1 MSKEKQTEVNPF
13 SNFTVLKGEFV
24 APENESDITTG
35 NETVLEDLDGLE
47 AERIAA
53 GNAALEK
60 QIAKTTKV
68 KKSEIAEEV
77 EETNETEEEVEDTDT
92 TGIKEFTE
100 SLYKKG
106 VIDFDSTDEAFINSE
121 EGIETLINK
130 TVENRINNWS
140 NNLPDDYHKFLEFVE
155 AGGKP
160 KEFLDVYYGNNS
172 WEDFNLASDDNQ
184 KTAVRESLRLAGE
197 DPNDIEEIVTEWY
210 DNGTL
215 EKRAK
220 SAISKLQKYE
230 AAKKAEIVEITKQKE
245 LQRQADERKQ
255 FESFKQE
262 LYSKD
267 EIKGFKITEKQKDK
281 LWNFMTAVD
290 RTGKTGYDKALE
302 TNKDAAY
309 LFALQ
314 AMNNFDITKL
324 EKQVETKVVKGINK
338 IFKNYSTSSKQGIS
352 SGTTEEIEENNPFA
366 GFKKAY

>member
-1 MSKEKQTEVNPF
+1 MSKEKQAEPNPF
-13 SNFTVLKGEFV
+13 SNFTVLKGEFTP
-24 APENESDITTG
+24 PENESDITTG
-35 NETVLEDLDGLE
+35 NETIIPEVDELE

-68 KKSEIAEEV
+68 KKSEIVEEV
-77 EETNETEEEVEDTDT
+77 EGTEPEGAEDDTDP
-92 TGIKEFTE
+92 TGFKEFTE

-106 VIDFDSTDEAFINSE
+106 VIDFDSTDEAFDNSE
-121 EGIETLINK
+121 EGIESLINK
-130 TVENRINNWS
+130 TVENRINTWS

-160 KEFLDVYYGNNS
+160 KEFLDVYYGNHS
-172 WEDFNLASDDNQ
+172 WENFTIDSEENQ
-184 KTAVRESLRLAGE
+184 KAAVKESLRLAGE

-220 SAISKLQKYE
+220 SAIVKLQKHE
-230 AAKKAEIVEITKQKE
+230 AVKKAEIVEITKQKD
-245 LQRQADERKQ
+245 LQRKADELKQ

-267 EIKGFKITEKQKDK
+267 EIKGFKITPKQKDK
-281 LWNFMTAVD
+281 LWDFMTVPD
-290 RTGKTGYDKALE
+290 RSGKTGYDKALE
-302 TNKDAAY
+302 SNKDAAY

-314 AMNNFDITKL
+314 AMNGFDINKL
-324 EKQVETKVVKGINK
+324 EKQVETKVVKGITK

-366 GFKKAY
+366 GFKQAK

>member
-1 MSKEKQTEVNPF
+1 MSKEKQEVNPF
-13 SNFTVLKGEFV
+13 SEFTVLKGEFT
-24 APENESDITTG
+24 APAENVESDITTG
-35 NETVLEDLDGLE
+35 KETILPEVDEIE

-53 GNAALEK
+53 GNAALEA
-60 QIAKTTKV
+60 QIAKTIKT
-68 KKSEIAEEV
+68 KKSDLAASTKETEETEEV
-77 EETNETEEEVEDTDT
+77 EETDT

-106 VIDFDSTDEAFINSE
+106 IIDFNSTDVSFENSE

-155 AGGKP
+155 AGGQP
-160 KEFLDVYYGNNS
+160 KEFLNVYYGNHS
-172 WEDFNLASDDNQ
+172 WNDFDISNDENQ
-184 KTAVRESLRLAGE
+184 KAAVKESLRLAGE

-210 DNGTL
+210 DSGTL

-220 SAISKLQKYE
+220 SAITKLQKHE
-230 AAKKAEIVEITKQKE
+230 AAQKAEIVEITKQRD

-267 EIKGFKITEKQKDK
+267 EIKGFKVSDKQKDK
-281 LWNFMTAVD
+281 LWDFMTVTD
-290 RTGKTGYDKALE
+290 RSGKTGYDKALE
-302 TNKDAAY
+302 SNKDAAY

-324 EKQVETKVVKGINK
+324 EKQVETKVVKGINN

-352 SGTTEEIEENNPFA
+352 SGTTEEIEETSPFA
-366 GFKKAY
+366 AFKKA